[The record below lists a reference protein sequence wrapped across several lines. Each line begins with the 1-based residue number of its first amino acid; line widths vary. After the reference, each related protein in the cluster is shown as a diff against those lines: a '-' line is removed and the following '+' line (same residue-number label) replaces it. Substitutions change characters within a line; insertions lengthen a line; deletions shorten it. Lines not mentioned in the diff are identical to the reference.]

1 MNTQEYL
8 LSKLNRTQQSL
19 DATIGKLLEIN
30 RKKREV
36 GEGDDARHLF
46 SEELRVLNA
55 TAEMQARSVKSYELS
70 LQALTQA

>member
-1 MNTQEYL
+1 MNTQQYL

-19 DATIGKLLEIN
+19 DATIAKLLEIN

-36 GEGDDARHLF
+36 GQGDDARHLF

-55 TAEMQARSVKSYELS
+55 TAEMQARTLKLYEKDME
-70 LQALTQA
+70 QFERI